1 MDKCD
6 YCKKEKMILI
16 TCRCDKKFCIKHKNE
31 NNHNCS
37 YDYKKHGKEEMS
49 SRIIKFNNKLNTI

>member
-16 TCRCDKKFCIKHKNE
+16 TCRCNKKFCIKHKDE
-31 NNHNCS
+31 NNHNCA

-49 SRIIKFNNKLNTI
+49 SRIVKFNNKLNTI